1 MTDKLKKIDLVTD
14 DLRLGDRDE
23 RTDLVGNFKNTEEAI
38 NAIIGWIDSDD
49 TSDFVSKEDLE
60 SMLKELRDMIKEN
73 NKDLKERINRILL
86 GTDVESIEIVVTQI
100 LKQRGVID

>member
-1 MTDKLKKIDLVTD
+1 MSDKLKRIDLVTD

>member
-1 MTDKLKKIDLVTD
+1 MNNLKTINLVTD
-14 DLRLGDRDE
+14 DL
-23 RTDLVGNFKNTEEAI
+23 TDALDDGNRKQLVGNFKTTEETI
-38 NAIIGWIDSDD
+38 NAIIEWLDSDD

-60 SMLKELRDMIKEN
+60 SMLKELRNMIKEN

>member
-1 MTDKLKKIDLVTD
+1 MADKLKRIDLVTD